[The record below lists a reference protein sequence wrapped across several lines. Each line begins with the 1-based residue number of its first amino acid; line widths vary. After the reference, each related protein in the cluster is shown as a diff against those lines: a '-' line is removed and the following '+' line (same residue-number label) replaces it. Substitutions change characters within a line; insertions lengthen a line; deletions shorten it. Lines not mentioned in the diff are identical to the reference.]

1 MSKSESQEMYLKTIL
16 LLRLGNQTSRSV
28 DVANELGYSK
38 ASVSRAVS
46 LLKGE
51 KLIEVVEGGEIVF
64 TNKGKEK
71 ALSVLERYKVLVKIL
86 KKLGLDDE
94 EADEEACK
102 LEHVIGDELYV
113 KLKEFSEREDDWC
126 HLLFLELIA

>member
-46 LLKGE
+46 LLKSE
-51 KLIEVVEGGEIVF
+51 KLVEVIEGGEIVF
-64 TNKGKEK
+64 TKKGKEK

-113 KLKEFSEREDDWC
+113 KLKEFSERGDD
-126 HLLFLELIA
+126 

>member
-102 LEHVIGDELYV
+102 LEHVIGDELYA
-113 KLKEFSEREDDWC
+113 KLKEPPEREDG
-126 HLLFLELIA
+126 

>member
-46 LLKGE
+46 LLKSE

-113 KLKEFSEREDDWC
+113 KLKEFSEREDD
-126 HLLFLELIA
+126 

>member
-51 KLIEVVEGGEIVF
+51 QLIEVVEGGEIVF

-102 LEHVIGDELYV
+102 LEHVIGDELYA
-113 KLKEFSEREDDWC
+113 KLKEFSERGDD
-126 HLLFLELIA
+126 

>member
-1 MSKSESQEMYLKTIL
+1 MAGSESQEMYLKTIL

-102 LEHVIGDELYV
+102 LEHVIGDELYA
-113 KLKEFSEREDDWC
+113 KLKEFSERGDD
-126 HLLFLELIA
+126 

>member
-1 MSKSESQEMYLKTIL
+1 MAGSESQEMYLKTIL

-46 LLKGE
+46 LLKSE

-64 TNKGKEK
+64 TKIGKEK
-71 ALSVLERYKVLVKIL
+71 ALSVLERYNVLVKIL
-86 KKLGLDDE
+86 KKLGLDEE

-113 KLKEFSEREDDWC
+113 KLKEFSEREDD
-126 HLLFLELIA
+126 

>member
-46 LLKGE
+46 LLKSE

-64 TNKGKEK
+64 TKKGKEK

-102 LEHVIGDELYV
+102 LEHVIGDELYA
-113 KLKEFSEREDDWC
+113 KLKEFSERGDD
-126 HLLFLELIA
+126 

>member
-1 MSKSESQEMYLKTIL
+1 MAVSESQEMYLKTIL

-46 LLKGE
+46 LLKSE

-64 TNKGKEK
+64 TKKGKEK
-71 ALSVLERYKVLVKIL
+71 ALSVLERYNVLVKIL
-86 KKLGLDDE
+86 KKLGLDEE

-113 KLKEFSEREDDWC
+113 KLKEFSEREDG
-126 HLLFLELIA
+126 

>member
-1 MSKSESQEMYLKTIL
+1 MAGSESQEMYLKTIL

-46 LLKGE
+46 LLKSE
-51 KLIEVVEGGEIVF
+51 KLIEVIEGGEIVF
-64 TNKGKEK
+64 TKKGKEK
-71 ALSVLERYKVLVKIL
+71 ALSVLERYNVLVKIL
-86 KKLGLDDE
+86 KKLGLDEE

-113 KLKEFSEREDDWC
+113 KLKEFSEREDD
-126 HLLFLELIA
+126 

>member
-1 MSKSESQEMYLKTIL
+1 MAGSESQEMYLKTIL

-46 LLKGE
+46 LLKSE

-64 TNKGKEK
+64 TKKGKEK
-71 ALSVLERYKVLVKIL
+71 ALSVLERYNVLVKIL
-86 KKLGLDDE
+86 KKLGLDEE

-113 KLKEFSEREDDWC
+113 KLKKFSEREDD
-126 HLLFLELIA
+126 

>member
-113 KLKEFSEREDDWC
+113 KLKEFSEREDG
-126 HLLFLELIA
+126 

>member
-1 MSKSESQEMYLKTIL
+1 MAGSESQEMYLKTIL

-46 LLKGE
+46 LLKSE
-51 KLIEVVEGGEIVF
+51 KLVEVIEGGEIVF
-64 TNKGKEK
+64 TKKGKEK

-86 KKLGLDDE
+86 KKLGLDE
-94 EADEEACK
+94 VEADDEACK
-102 LEHVIGDELYV
+102 LEHVIGDELYA
-113 KLKEFSEREDDWC
+113 KLKEFSEREDG
-126 HLLFLELIA
+126 

>member
-102 LEHVIGDELYV
+102 LEHVIGDELYA
-113 KLKEFSEREDDWC
+113 KLKEFSEREDD
-126 HLLFLELIA
+126 

>member
-1 MSKSESQEMYLKTIL
+1 MAGSESQEMYLKTIL

-46 LLKGE
+46 LLKSE
-51 KLIEVVEGGEIVF
+51 KLVEVIEGGEIVF
-64 TNKGKEK
+64 TKKGKEK

-86 KKLGLDDE
+86 KKLGLDE
-94 EADEEACK
+94 VEADDEACK

-113 KLKEFSEREDDWC
+113 KLKEFSEREDG
-126 HLLFLELIA
+126 

>member
-1 MSKSESQEMYLKTIL
+1 MAGSESQEMYLKTIL

-46 LLKGE
+46 LLKSE

-64 TNKGKEK
+64 TKKGKEK
-71 ALSVLERYKVLVKIL
+71 ALSVLERYNILVKIL
-86 KKLGLDDE
+86 KKLGLDEE

-113 KLKEFSEREDDWC
+113 KLKEFSEREDD
-126 HLLFLELIA
+126 

>member
-102 LEHVIGDELYV
+102 LEHVIGDELYA
-113 KLKEFSEREDDWC
+113 KLKEFSERGDDWC

>member
-102 LEHVIGDELYV
+102 LEHVIGDELYA
-113 KLKEFSEREDDWC
+113 KLKEFSKKRR
-126 HLLFLELIA
+126 

>member
-1 MSKSESQEMYLKTIL
+1 MAGSESQEMYLKTIL

-46 LLKGE
+46 LMKSE

-64 TNKGKEK
+64 TKKGKEK
-71 ALSVLERYKVLVKIL
+71 ALSVLERYNVLVKIL
-86 KKLGLDDE
+86 KKLGLDEE

-113 KLKEFSEREDDWC
+113 KLKEFSEREDD
-126 HLLFLELIA
+126 

>member
-113 KLKEFSEREDDWC
+113 KLKEFSEREDD
-126 HLLFLELIA
+126 

>member
-1 MSKSESQEMYLKTIL
+1 MAGSESQEMYLKTIL

-46 LLKGE
+46 LLKSE

-64 TNKGKEK
+64 TKKGKEK
-71 ALSVLERYKVLVKIL
+71 ALSVLERYNVLVKIL
-86 KKLGLDDE
+86 KKLGLDEE
-94 EADEEACK
+94 EAEEEACK

-113 KLKEFSEREDDWC
+113 KLKKFSEREDD
-126 HLLFLELIA
+126 

>member
-94 EADEEACK
+94 DADEEACK
-102 LEHVIGDELYV
+102 LEHVIGDELYA
-113 KLKEFSEREDDWC
+113 KLKEFSERGDG
-126 HLLFLELIA
+126 

>member
-102 LEHVIGDELYV
+102 LEHVIGDELYA
-113 KLKEFSEREDDWC
+113 KLKEFSEREDG
-126 HLLFLELIA
+126 

>member
-1 MSKSESQEMYLKTIL
+1 MAGSESQEMYLKTIL

-102 LEHVIGDELYV
+102 LEHVIGDELYA
-113 KLKEFSEREDDWC
+113 KLKEFSEREDG
-126 HLLFLELIA
+126 

>member
-28 DVANELGYSK
+28 DVANKLGYSK

-46 LLKGE
+46 LLKSE

-64 TNKGKEK
+64 TKKGKEK

-113 KLKEFSEREDDWC
+113 KLKEFSERGDD
-126 HLLFLELIA
+126 

>member
-46 LLKGE
+46 LLKSE

-86 KKLGLDDE
+86 KILGLDDE

-113 KLKEFSEREDDWC
+113 KLKEFSEREDD
-126 HLLFLELIA
+126 

>member
-46 LLKGE
+46 LLKSE

-113 KLKEFSEREDDWC
+113 KLKEISERGDD
-126 HLLFLELIA
+126 

>member
-1 MSKSESQEMYLKTIL
+1 MAGSESQEMYLKTIL

-46 LLKGE
+46 LLKSE
-51 KLIEVVEGGEIVF
+51 KFIEVVEGGEIVF
-64 TNKGKEK
+64 TKKGKEK
-71 ALSVLERYKVLVKIL
+71 ALSVLERYNVLVKIL
-86 KKLGLDDE
+86 KKLGLDEE

-113 KLKEFSEREDDWC
+113 KLKEFSEREDD
-126 HLLFLELIA
+126 

>member
-102 LEHVIGDELYV
+102 LEHVIGDELYA
-113 KLKEFSEREDDWC
+113 KLKKFSEREDG
-126 HLLFLELIA
+126 

>member
-1 MSKSESQEMYLKTIL
+1 MAGSESQEMYLKTIL

-46 LLKGE
+46 LLKSE

-64 TNKGKEK
+64 TKKGKEK
-71 ALSVLERYKVLVKIL
+71 ALSVLERYNVLVKIL
-86 KKLGLDDE
+86 KKLGLDE
-94 EADEEACK
+94 KEADEEACK

-113 KLKEFSEREDDWC
+113 KLKEFSEREDD
-126 HLLFLELIA
+126 